1 MAWLQNLMTN
11 FGEAFR
17 WFYILQPW
25 EQALRVRC
33 GKHIRLHEGG
43 LHFKVPYIDYIFK
56 QNTRLRI
63 SDVPAQTITTLD
75 GRTITLS
82 GALQYRVADITP
94 LFMKLHMAENTIA
107 QECQAILTEYI
118 AWNDFSHCSPKDV
131 MAHVQKSV
139 DLERYGLA
147 DVRFIL
153 KDFAVVKTYRFITG
167 DLDTW
172 TDQSLETDT
181 AEDV

>member
-1 MAWLQNLMTN
+1 MAWLNQLLTN
-11 FGEAFR
+11 FAEAFK

-33 GKHIRLHEGG
+33 GKHIQLHAGG

-82 GALQYRVADITP
+82 AALQYRVADITP
-94 LFMKLHMAENTIA
+94 LFTKLHMAEATIA

-118 AWNDFSHCSPKDV
+118 AWNDFKVCDPKSV
-131 MAHVQKSV
+131 MAHVQTQLN
-139 DLERYGLA
+139 LELYGLE

-167 DLDTW
+167 DMDTW
-172 TDQSLETDT
+172 NDHSLQTDE

>member
-1 MAWLQNLMTN
+1 MAWLNSLLTN
-11 FGEAFR
+11 FSEAFR

-33 GKHIRLHEGG
+33 GKYIRLHDGG
-43 LHFKVPYIDYIFK
+43 LHFKVPYIDFIFK

-75 GRTITLS
+75 ARTITLS

-94 LFMKLHMAENTIA
+94 LFTKLHMAENTIA

-118 AWNDFSHCSPKDV
+118 AWNEFKECEPKNV
-131 MAHVQKSV
+131 MQHVQ
-139 DLERYGLA
+139 DNLTLEEYGLA

-167 DLDTW
+167 DMDTW
-172 TDQSLETDT
+172 TDHSLQTDE

>member
-1 MAWLQNLMTN
+1 MTWLNSLLTN
-11 FGEAFR
+11 FAEAFK

-33 GKHIRLHEGG
+33 GKNIRLHAGG
-43 LHFKVPYIDYIFK
+43 LHFKVPYIDFIFK

-63 SDVPAQTITTLD
+63 SDVPAQTVTTLD
-75 GRTITLS
+75 ARTITLS

-94 LFMKLHMAENTIA
+94 LFMKLHMAESTIA
-107 QECQAILTEYI
+107 QECQAVLTEYI
-118 AWNDFSHCSPKDV
+118 GWNDFAQCSPKDV
-131 MAHVQKSV
+131 MQHVQGNV
-139 DLERYGLA
+139 DLEKYGLA

-153 KDFAVVKTYRFITG
+153 KDWAVVKTYRFITG
-167 DLDTW
+167 DMDTW
-172 TDQSLETDT
+172 SDHALQTDE

>member
-1 MAWLQNLMTN
+1 MGWLQNLMTQ
-11 FGEAFR
+11 FAEAFR

-33 GKHIRLHEGG
+33 GKHIQLHAGG
-43 LHFKVPYIDYIFK
+43 LHFKVPYIDFIFK

-75 GRTITLS
+75 ARTITLS

-94 LFMKLHMAENTIA
+94 LFTKLHMAENTIA
-107 QECQAILTEYI
+107 QECQAILTGYI
-118 AWNDFSHCSPKDV
+118 AWNEFKECDPKSV
-131 MAHVQKSV
+131 MSHVQ
-139 DLERYGLA
+139 DNLTLERYGLA

-172 TDQSLETDT
+172 TDHALATDE

>member
-1 MAWLQNLMTN
+1 MAWLQNLMTH

-33 GKHIRLHEGG
+33 GKHIRLHAGG

-75 GRTITLS
+75 AQTITLS

-94 LFMKLHMAENTIA
+94 LFTKLHMAENTIA

-118 AWNDFSHCSPKDV
+118 AWNEFKKCSPKDV
-131 MAHVQKSV
+131 MSHVQERLN
-139 DLERYGLA
+139 LERYGLA

-167 DLDTW
+167 DMDTW
-172 TDQSLETDT
+172 TDHSLQTDE

>member
-1 MAWLQNLMTN
+1 MAWLNSLLTN
-11 FGEAFR
+11 FAEAFK

-33 GKHIRLHEGG
+33 GKNIRLHAGG
-43 LHFKVPYIDYIFK
+43 LHFKVPYIDFIFK
-56 QNTRLRI
+56 QNTRKRI

-75 GRTITLS
+75 NRTITLS
-82 GALQYRVADITP
+82 GALSYRVADITP
-94 LFMKLHMAENTIA
+94 LYMKLHMAEATIA

-118 AWNDFSHCSPKDV
+118 GWNEFGKCSPQQV
-131 MAHVQKSV
+131 REHVNETLKI
-139 DLERYGLA
+139 EEYGLA
-147 DVRFIL
+147 DIKFIL

-167 DLDTW
+167 DMDTYLNHELA
-172 TDQSLETDT
+172 TDE

>member
-1 MAWLQNLMTN
+1 MEWLQNLMN
-11 FGEAFR
+11 QFGELFR

-33 GKHIRLHEGG
+33 GKHIRLHAGG
-43 LHFKVPYIDYIFK
+43 LHFRVPYIDFIFK

-75 GRTITLS
+75 ARTITLS

-94 LFMKLHMAENTIA
+94 LFTKLHMAENTIA

-118 AWNDFSHCSPKDV
+118 AWNEFSQCSPKDV
-131 MAHVQKSV
+131 MAHVQKNVSF
-139 DLERYGLA
+139 EQYGLA

-167 DLDTW
+167 DMDTYLDHSLQ
-172 TDQSLETDT
+172 TDEPEGS
-181 AEDV
+181 

>member
-1 MAWLQNLMTN
+1 MAWLQSLMTH

-33 GKHIRLHEGG
+33 GKHIRLHAGG

-75 GRTITLS
+75 AQTITLS

-94 LFMKLHMAENTIA
+94 LFTKLHMAENTIA

-118 AWNDFSHCSPKDV
+118 AWKDI
-131 MAHVQKSV
+131 MSHVQERLN
-139 DLERYGLA
+139 LEQYGLA
-147 DVRFIL
+147 DIRFIL

-167 DLDTW
+167 DMDTW
-172 TDQSLETDT
+172 TDHSLQTDA

>member
-1 MAWLQNLMTN
+1 MTWLNQLLTN
-11 FGEAFR
+11 FTELFR
-17 WFYILQPW
+17 WFFILQPW

-33 GKHIRLHEGG
+33 GKHIRLHAGG

-94 LFMKLHMAENTIA
+94 LFMKLHMAESTIA
-107 QECQAILTEYI
+107 QESQAVLTDYI
-118 AWNDFSHCSPKDV
+118 AWNEFSHCSPKDV
-131 MAHVQKSV
+131 MSHVQESV

-172 TDQSLETDT
+172 TDHALATDE

>member
-1 MAWLQNLMTN
+1 MAWLNSLLTN
-11 FGEAFR
+11 FAEAFK

-33 GKHIRLHEGG
+33 GKHIRLHAGG
-43 LHFKVPYIDYIFK
+43 LHFKVPYIDFIFK

-75 GRTITLS
+75 ARTITLS

-94 LFMKLHMAENTIA
+94 LFTKLHMAESTIA

-118 AWNDFSHCSPKDV
+118 AWNDFSQCSPKDV
-131 MAHVQKSV
+131 MLNVQRELN
-139 DLERYGLA
+139 LERYGLA

-167 DLDTW
+167 DMDTYLDHSLQ
-172 TDQSLETDT
+172 TDEP
-181 AEDV
+181 EEM

>member
-1 MAWLQNLMTN
+1 MAWLNHLITN
-11 FGEAFR
+11 FAELFK

-33 GKHIRLHEGG
+33 GKRIQLHGGG

-107 QECQAILTEYI
+107 QECQGILTEYI
-118 AWNDFSHCSPKDV
+118 AWNEFKVCDPKSV
-131 MAHVQKSV
+131 MQHVQTKLN
-139 DLERYGLA
+139 LELYGLD

-167 DLDTW
+167 DMDTW
-172 TDQSLETDT
+172 TDHALETDS